1 MVAVTMNPD
10 RIEKQIEIQ
19 APISRVWRAITDPKE
34 FGEWFGMAVE
44 TPFARGQ
51 PAQGRILYPGF
62 EHVVCR
68 FVVQKM
74 EPEQLFSF
82 TWHPYD
88 IDPKYDCSDET
99 PTLVEFHLRSQGAG
113 TVKMPSLVFSESRK
127 S

>member
-1 MVAVTMNPD
+1 MENCIVKTID
-10 RIEKQIEIQ
+10 LK
-19 APISRVWRAITDPKE
+19 APVSRVWLALTDHTQ
-34 FGEWFGMAVE
+34 FGEWFRVKLDGPFVPGKVASGMI
-44 TPFARGQ
+44 TH
-51 PAQGRILYPGF
+51 PGY
-62 EHVVCR
+62 EHLR
-68 FVVQKM
+68 WEAVVQKR
-74 EPEQLFSF
+74 EPERLFSF